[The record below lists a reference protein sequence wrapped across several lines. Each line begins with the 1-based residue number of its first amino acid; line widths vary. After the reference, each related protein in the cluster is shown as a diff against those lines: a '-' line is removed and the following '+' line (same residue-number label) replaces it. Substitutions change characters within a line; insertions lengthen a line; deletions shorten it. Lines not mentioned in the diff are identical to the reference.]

1 VEIGLR
7 CGPTFYHTCSRR
19 FSTVDSTVDTSLPL
33 IHHSTIITLVT
44 VRHTQIML
52 CSQSIYIKLNF
63 SKFHHSYNNITLLFL
78 HRSLPLTGISNL
90 PSPFIPLSFS
100 ECHAPTVVTSKI
112 VERKTKKDHPTC
124 RHRLI
129 KHRYVEWQ
137 NGGGIALLESRLRLR
152 RNSSV

>member
-1 VEIGLR
+1 MFRRKFSTADLSPPYFHRYSTVIVFPPYR
-7 CGPTFYHTCSRR
+7 YFHR

-44 VRHTQIML
+44 VRHMQIML

-63 SKFHHSYNNITLLFL
+63 SKFHSYNNITLLFL

-112 VERKTKKDHPTC
+112 VERKTKK
-124 RHRLI
+124 R
-129 KHRYVEWQ
+129 
-137 NGGGIALLESRLRLR
+137 S
-152 RNSSV
+152 